1 MSVRS
6 TGARER
12 HSDAA
17 WLFGGAMF
25 FALFFGALLLAGLAS
40 GTL

>member
-1 MSVRS
+1 MNRRDD
-6 TGARER
+6 TIREP

-25 FALFFGALLLAGLAS
+25 FVLFFLALALLGIAS
-40 GTL
+40 GSI

>member
-1 MSVRS
+1 MSRRHDGVH
-6 TGARER
+6 ER
-12 HSDAA
+12 QSDAA

-25 FALFFGALLLAGLAS
+25 FVLFFGALLLLGLGS